1 MPLDMPT
8 ETAIRFPL
16 LCRAWGETDL
26 PGVRIVNSMTELS
39 EFLIAEWLG
48 KPGPDLDDVMLELHD
63 PAVWD
68 AGTSGMVA
76 FEFEIGGVSLERVYH
91 SGSAGEPPQRLL
103 DLADRIDHEKLCL
116 RAGLEREK
124 WEQEQRDRCDAGVH
138 LRRYADLLGS
148 KSWRIYP
155 PSGIPTR
162 FSAGTLDDVVA
173 MAKRDE
179 SRR

>member
-1 MPLDMPT
+1 MMT
-8 ETAIRFPL
+8 AHTAIRFPL
-16 LCRAWGETDL
+16 LCRAWGETDQ
-26 PGVRIVNSMTELS
+26 PGVRIVNSLTELR

-48 KPGPDLDDVMLELHD
+48 EEGEELDETMRMLNDPDEWERD
-63 PAVWD
+63 
-68 AGTSGMVA
+68 TSGMVS

-91 SGSAGEPPQRLL
+91 SGAAGAPPQRLL

-116 RAGLEREK
+116 RAGLERRD
-124 WEQEQRDRCDAGVH
+124 WTQEQHDRCDAGVH

-148 KSWRIYP
+148 NSWRIYP

-162 FSAGTLDDVVA
+162 FSGGTLDAVIA
-173 MAKRDE
+173 MAKREE